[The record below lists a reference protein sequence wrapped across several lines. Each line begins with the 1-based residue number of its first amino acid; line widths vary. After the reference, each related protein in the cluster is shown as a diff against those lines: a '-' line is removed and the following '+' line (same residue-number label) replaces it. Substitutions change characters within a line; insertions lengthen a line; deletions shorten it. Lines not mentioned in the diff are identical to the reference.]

1 MKTHITLILTLA
13 MISCASENQQK
24 GLDLIAKHYHTE
36 TSFSKGFKT
45 NAGKTTSRF
54 NIKVSNSPM
63 LDTLRQDITASNIA
77 LMLYESFTEDE
88 KDDYDFI
95 NVELQ
100 KDSLE
105 ESHKALYDI
114 QQLSRALDQAAI
126 FTNFSENLL
135 QKNYNGIVQ
144 NIADRYQNPKLAGNL
159 EAFMNGL
166 YKAHGNLIEY
176 KRIGFGIYTK
186 PNNEKLFHYS
196 GHLKFADG
204 YIRPF
209 ILTTSMNVSND
220 YIEGYKL
227 D

>member
-1 MKTHITLILTLA
+1 MKKYSIVIAL
-13 MISCASENQQK
+13 MVISCASENQQK

-36 TSFSKGFKT
+36 TSFSKGFET
-45 NAGKTTSRF
+45 NAGKSSSRF

-88 KDDYDFI
+88 RDDYDFI
-95 NVELQ
+95 NVELMQ
-100 KDSLE
+100 DSLQDPV
-105 ESHKALYDI
+105 KALYDI
-114 QQLSRALDQAAI
+114 KELSSALDQVAI

-135 QKNYNGIVQ
+135 QKNYNSIAQ

-159 EAFMNGL
+159 EVFMNGL
-166 YKAHGNLIEY
+166 HKAHGNLIEY

-196 GHLKFADG
+196 GHLKFVDG
-204 YIRPF
+204 YIRPYM
-209 ILTTSMNVSND
+209 LTTSMKVNND